1 MIYEYA
7 IDPALVADWAIA
19 RIGRYVGQFGIDQR
33 RLVSDFPIN
42 WEGHV
47 YGELYKNFNDDDSSL
62 EFQSAQFEL
71 QGYLQILTE
80 YMVHRNINIPS
91 DSNWLNA
98 AISEN
103 AIRPFHAIFTSNKDE
118 VSLLGVISEK
128 NVDNIRD
135 HYWMLPT
142 VEVTKKSAVEIAEKL
157 RPLLQAARKIYIV
170 DPYFD
175 ATEERFRKTLIE
187 IANQVT
193 KLPRAVEFNPIITI
207 ITRAS
212 RHRKRDR
219 LSNDQEKR
227 EIELKNLAKSI
238 ESNAKEHLSKS
249 MLSGLSV
256 NLVILRNAMQ
266 GDQFHNRYLLTDIG
280 GVVIPYGI
288 DEYENDDEYEDTD
301 DTSDDLIPML
311 KGMYTSRWN
320 QYVRPFEDQKKPID
334 LHKIGVVLGPVLVC

>member
-7 IDPALVADWAIA
+7 IDPELVVNWVIA
-19 RIGRYVGQFGIDQR
+19 GIGRYVGQFGIDQR

-42 WEGHV
+42 WEGRV

-62 EFQSAQFEL
+62 EFQSTQLEL
-71 QGYLQILTE
+71 QRYLQILTE
-80 YMVHRNINIPS
+80 YMVYRNINIPS
-91 DSNWLNA
+91 DSSWLNA
-98 AISEN
+98 AIAEH
-103 AIRPFHAIFTSNKDE
+103 AIRPFHAIFTSEKDE
-118 VSLLGVISEK
+118 IGLLGVISEK

-175 ATEERFRKTLIE
+175 AEEERFRKTLIE

-193 KLPRAVEFNPIITI
+193 KLPRAVEFTPVITI
-207 ITRAS
+207 ITKAS
-212 RHRKRDR
+212 RSYRDR
-219 LSNDQEKR
+219 LSDDQEKR

-238 ESNAKEHLSKS
+238 ENNAKKYLSKS
-249 MLSGLSV
+249 ILSGLSV

-266 GDQFHNRYLLTDIG
+266 GNRVHNRYLLTDIG

-288 DEYENDDEYEDTD
+288 DEYKNNDKYEDTD
-301 DTSDDLIPML
+301 DTSDDLIPMP
-311 KGMYTSRWN
+311 KGMYASRWN